1 MKKVIDLS
9 GEWGLFLDKYCTEM
23 MPDPNDTITL
33 PDTTSHAQKGNI
45 TRDSETGFLTD
56 TYLFEGNAWF
66 SKIIEIKELE
76 NCKTF
81 SFP

>member
-33 PDTTSHAQKGNI
+33 PDTTSHAQKGEYNP
-45 TRDSETGFLTD
+45 RRETGFLTD

-66 SKIIEIKELE
+66 
-76 NCKTF
+76 
-81 SFP
+81 